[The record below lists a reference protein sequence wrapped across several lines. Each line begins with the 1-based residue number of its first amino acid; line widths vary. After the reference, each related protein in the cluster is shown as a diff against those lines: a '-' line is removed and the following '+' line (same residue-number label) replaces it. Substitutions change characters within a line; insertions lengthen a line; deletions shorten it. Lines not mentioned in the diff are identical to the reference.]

1 MTATEWRGVLIALA
15 IFVAMFGFPI
25 VTLWRDERRKRCAED
40 SLAAQQRQSEQ

>member
-25 VTLWRDERRKRCAED
+25 VTVWRDERRKRCAED